1 MKITVTSTATSFYSL
16 ALAGLQANHSMTLQ
30 QATDYLSNLENSS
43 GFQADLY
50 VASGTIYYDRGLT
63 ATSTTA
69 IPVWAGI
76 TRLTVD
82 WLTELSLVAWSNTD
96 VLVAIDWIF

>member
-1 MKITVTSTATSFYSL
+1 MKITVTTTATSFYDL
-16 ALAGLQANHSMTLQ
+16 ALAWLQANHSMTAA
-30 QATDYLSNLENSS
+30 QATWFLAHLKNNTGL
-43 GFQADLY
+43 QADFY

-69 IPVWAGI
+69 IPLGAGI
-76 TRLTVD
+76 TRLGLN
-82 WLTELSLVAWSNTD
+82 WINNLSLIAWSSTV